1 MKASEKTILRFM
13 DGQDKRFVIPVYQ
26 RPYSWKRENCAQ
38 LIKDLTD
45 VYIRGY
51 ETHFFGSIVYVSQN
65 DGECEEYT
73 IIDGQQRITTV
84 SLLLLAI
91 MNRIRLNKDSDIQG
105 INPIKIKNA
114 YLVDEYAD
122 DGKKLK
128 LKLVQNDDAAYDAI
142 LEGNSLIENTSV
154 TANYNYLYSEVQKLS
169 KEDLSGLYKAITKLM
184 IVSISLDPQNGDD
197 PQLIFESLN
206 STGLDLQSSDKVRN
220 YVLMRMN
227 SKAQERFYKK
237 YWKPLEEGIT
247 AKELNK
253 FIRFYLEVKNRVFV
267 AEGRVYAEFKLFH
280 QLSGL
285 SIESLLQDM
294 LEYAD
299 YYKIINNPSDSSQLY
314 TETLKRI
321 NKLEVK
327 TCVPLCMD
335 LFKANKEGFLNLD
348 ELSDALKIIEN
359 YIVRREICDLPTN
372 VLNKVFIQVGAD
384 VEKDIENKK
393 QTYYQAFCK
402 EIMKRTAKSRFPNN
416 HDFED
421 KFYTYDLYNAKASIR
436 KYILERLENYQNKE
450 QIAVDEQ
457 LEKEQLTIEHVMP
470 QTLTDEWKAELG
482 SSWELI
488 HTKYKDTIGNLT
500 LTAYNSDY
508 SNSAFKVKRDM
519 KEKGFS
525 FSKLALNQYIA
536 QCDAWGEKEI
546 RERAS
551 LLYNKAVEIWWMPS
565 VASSAD
571 NVDEWFD
578 WDEEFNSTKKLV
590 TEIIIKGQRIKTT
603 NVTDAFRK
611 INEVL
616 YSYDPTA
623 YHGGEF
629 SWAKEC
635 KDGMR
640 RPFELSKN
648 MYIETNKSNS
658 EKIDCIKAIAEY
670 MGLESNEIRFLL
682 KEKNNI

>member
-142 LEGNSLIENTSV
+142 LEGNPLIENTSV

-184 IVSISLDPQNGDD
+184 IVSISLEPQNGDD

-299 YYKIINNPSDSSQLY
+299 YYKIINNPSDSSKLY

-384 VEKDIENKK
+384 VEKD
-393 QTYYQAFCK
+393 
-402 EIMKRTAKSRFPNN
+402 M
-416 HDFED
+416 H
-421 KFYTYDLYNAKASIR
+421 
-436 KYILERLENYQNKE
+436 
-450 QIAVDEQ
+450 
-457 LEKEQLTIEHVMP
+457 
-470 QTLTDEWKAELG
+470 
-482 SSWELI
+482 
-488 HTKYKDTIGNLT
+488 
-500 LTAYNSDY
+500 
-508 SNSAFKVKRDM
+508 
-519 KEKGFS
+519 
-525 FSKLALNQYIA
+525 
-536 QCDAWGEKEI
+536 
-546 RERAS
+546 
-551 LLYNKAVEIWWMPS
+551 
-565 VASSAD
+565 
-571 NVDEWFD
+571 
-578 WDEEFNSTKKLV
+578 
-590 TEIIIKGQRIKTT
+590 
-603 NVTDAFRK
+603 
-611 INEVL
+611 
-616 YSYDPTA
+616 
-623 YHGGEF
+623 
-629 SWAKEC
+629 
-635 KDGMR
+635 
-640 RPFELSKN
+640 
-648 MYIETNKSNS
+648 
-658 EKIDCIKAIAEY
+658 
-670 MGLESNEIRFLL
+670 
-682 KEKNNI
+682 